1 MNTFQIAKSIIS
13 RNSIK
18 DNFIHRL
25 NTKRYTQPKNIDSFL
40 KLLVKKKYIK
50 RETYLNLYQS
60 SNSNENN
67 KLIKASNIIHKNNKT
82 DEGTYVI
89 TNKKYIDYENVNIDG
104 IEYYYHKNTKELID
118 SSDFRKMGHW
128 CISTGKPLWN
138 SIENE
143 IKHNHNPK
151 IN

>member
-25 NTKRYTQPKNIDSFL
+25 NTKGYTQPKNIDSFL

-67 KLIKASNIIHKNNKT
+67 KLIKASNIIHKNKKT
-82 DEGTYVI
+82 DE
-89 TNKKYIDYENVNIDG
+89 
-104 IEYYYHKNTKELID
+104 
-118 SSDFRKMGHW
+118 
-128 CISTGKPLWN
+128 
-138 SIENE
+138 
-143 IKHNHNPK
+143 
-151 IN
+151 